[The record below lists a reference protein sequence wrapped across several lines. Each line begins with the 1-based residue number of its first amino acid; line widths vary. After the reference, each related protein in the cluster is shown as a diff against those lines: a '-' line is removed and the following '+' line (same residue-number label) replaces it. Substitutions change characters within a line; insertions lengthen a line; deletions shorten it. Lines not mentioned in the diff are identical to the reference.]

1 MPSKSQPENSQHYGE
16 ILTLEEAAA
25 YLRVSEEALRTMVGD
40 DAIPAQKIGG
50 EWRFLKR
57 AVNDWLQYGRHLYS
71 EFRRFPPS
79 WMFDFP
85 PMEEIMLA
93 LEKRLLCRLATSEE
107 KVGKSGSKKAVLKH
121 FGIFRDDDD
130 MEERLAEARAK
141 REAAG

>member
-1 MPSKSQPENSQHYGE
+1 MPLKSQAENSQDYGE

-25 YLRVSEEALRTMVGD
+25 YLRVSEDALRAMVGD

-57 AVNDWLQYGRHLYS
+57 AVNEWLRQGRHLYS
-71 EFRRFPPS
+71 EFRRFPPP
-79 WMFDFP
+79 WMCDFP
-85 PMEEIMLA
+85 AMEEIILA
-93 LEKRLLCRLATSEE
+93 LEKRLLNRLATSEE
-107 KVGKSGSKKAVLKH
+107 MGGRSGSKKAVLKH